1 MKHISNNSS
10 PNLRGST
17 SAAFT
22 LIELLVV
29 IAIIAILAAM
39 LLPALSKAKPKAAMA
54 ACLNDQKQLILAWM
68 MYSVDSADRL
78 VNLSTYTAG
87 GALDFNNIPW
97 RVGWKGN
104 TAELIVPG
112 VANPP
117 VTGDDIKK
125 LVQMGY
131 KKPQPTVDGPLFKY
145 AANPDIVHCPGDARY
160 RLPVNAGYSWDSYSG
175 STFLNGESGGFTKR
189 TQVQHPSDRF
199 VWIEGADMRGENEGS
214 WQMSNYG
221 SPNAFPPW
229 SDTS

>member
-1 MKHISNNSS
+1 MKHIRDSSS

-39 LLPALSKAKPKAAMA
+39 LLPALSKAKTKATMA

-68 MYSVDSADRL
+68 MYSDDSADRL

-87 GALDFNNIPW
+87 GALDLNNIPW

-104 TAELIVPG
+104 TADLIVPG

-125 LVQMGY
+125 VAQISD
-131 KKPQPTVDGPLFKY
+131 KQPQPT
-145 AANPDIVHCPGDARY
+145 R
-160 RLPVNAGYSWDSYSG
+160 
-175 STFLNGESGGFTKR
+175 STTLHT
-189 TQVQHPSDRF
+189 H
-199 VWIEGADMRGENEGS
+199 A
-214 WQMSNYG
+214 
-221 SPNAFPPW
+221 
-229 SDTS
+229 